1 MAFTKCYSISNGQWQ
16 WDSYDW
22 NNLLKST
29 TMGFASGFVAGW
41 VGGELGGRYTDGN
54 LSFIDR
60 ISSEALTNN
69 VSLFYEMKLNNFANT
84 IGSIAGEAVH
94 YAWGGNFRISLAS
107 DVGIGF
113 THEGQIV
120 NDTSGGIGLVNLVD
134 AIGSLNYVGFQYKN
148 VHGGDEGLSRISY
161 VNMAMLSRDKA
172 AAEVVMK
179 VINGEMNVTFD
190 LDDENHYGQSEG
202 NTIRL
207 NKDALKLDGGSAEKI
222 AFYASV
228 LAREGFLGGTALAGN
243 DRLIAYIRELGA
255 SGMQTRVLE
264 GIRENVGIDLYKN
277 DSEYSSVSKLL
288 AYAVSSGDLSDF
300 EWESGSDLKIKYT
313 NAEGKEIDI
322 EYINQKYN
330 KSYGIKGDGSKGALG
345 GVMCN
350 ETSLAMALV
359 EMGINVKDVYNGKSG
374 GKLSLVKG
382 AKREDMT
389 AADYIEM
396 ARQNMYK
403 NDYRGSFATLYKLAV
418 LSGKVEPYVKG
429 GKDFWSWF
437 YKNTDDPALKDKEK
451 EYDLNKVIGE
461 IQGIYGTNS
470 HSMELIKTHY
480 KELWNYMGDKDKVL
494 LLGSFR
500 RLKWDGTVHYMGHI
514 VKLLEVRDDGIVVQD
529 PFGEYE
535 EPDAE
540 GWKYNINSRDKEYDK
555 KGVYFLNW
563 EAVQKIQL
571 GKAYLYIK
579 EYTLKEKLEDFWKK
593 ISNFRAKEG
602 GKKK

>member
-1 MAFTKCYSISNGQWQ
+1 M
-16 WDSYDW
+16 
-22 NNLLKST
+22 
-29 TMGFASGFVAGW
+29 
-41 VGGELGGRYTDGN
+41 
-54 LSFIDR
+54 
-60 ISSEALTNN
+60 
-69 VSLFYEMKLNNFANT
+69 
-84 IGSIAGEAVH
+84 
-94 YAWGGNFRISLAS
+94 
-107 DVGIGF
+107 
-113 THEGQIV
+113 
-120 NDTSGGIGLVNLVD
+120 
-134 AIGSLNYVGFQYKN
+134 
-148 VHGGDEGLSRISY
+148 
-161 VNMAMLSRDKA
+161 
-172 AAEVVMK
+172 
-179 VINGEMNVTFD
+179 
-190 LDDENHYGQSEG
+190 
-202 NTIRL
+202 
-207 NKDALKLDGGSAEKI
+207 
-222 AFYASV
+222 
-228 LAREGFLGGTALAGN
+228 
-243 DRLIAYIRELGA
+243 
-255 SGMQTRVLE
+255 
-264 GIRENVGIDLYKN
+264 
-277 DSEYSSVSKLL
+277 
-288 AYAVSSGDLSDF
+288 
-300 EWESGSDLKIKYT
+300 KIKYT

-429 GKDFWSWF
+429 NENDYSTWYYEK
-437 YKNTDDPALKDKEK
+437 TDDPSQVTNEK
-451 EYDLNKVIGE
+451 KYKLNKVVGE
-461 IQGIYGTNS
+461 IQGIHGTNTA
-470 HSMELIKTHY
+470 LIKKHY
-480 KELWNYMGDKDKVL
+480 QKLWNYMDDKDKVL
-494 LLGSFR
+494 LSGRFQ
-500 RLKWDGTVHYMGHI
+500 RLKPNGDVHSFGHI
-514 VKLLEVRDDGIVVQD
+514 VKLLEVRDDGIVIQD

-535 EPDAE
+535 KPDAE
-540 GWKYNINSRDKEYDK
+540 GWKYNINDAGKEYDK